1 MGFPTLVLMLTFSE
15 IVNEVMMEGSKMG
28 GRFVSYRL
36 TVTVV
41 NTSKGGD
48 PVSVQPIVMSNERG
62 LLPIDAPNNK
72 TNKKTFER

>member
-62 LLPIDAPNNK
+62 VLPIDAPNK
-72 TNKKTFER
+72 IKQIKKH